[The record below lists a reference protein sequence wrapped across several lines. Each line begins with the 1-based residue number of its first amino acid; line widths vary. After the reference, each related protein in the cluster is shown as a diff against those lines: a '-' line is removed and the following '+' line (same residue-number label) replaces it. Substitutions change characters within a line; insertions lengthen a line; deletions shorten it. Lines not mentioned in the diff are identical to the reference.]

1 MVLMMTIEF
10 IVNDANEYDR
20 QPPIYWWEKNTLNFF
35 FGWLTSETDTNWMGK
50 KQIKRKYQAKA
61 AADKKLSHV

>member
-1 MVLMMTIEF
+1 MMQMNMTGNRQF
-10 IVNDANEYDR
+10 ID
-20 QPPIYWWEKNTLNFF
+20 EKKTHSIFF
-35 FGWLTSETDTNWMGK
+35 WMTHVRNRYQLDGK

>member
-1 MVLMMTIEF
+1 MQMNMTGNRQF
-10 IVNDANEYDR
+10 ID
-20 QPPIYWWEKNTLNFF
+20 EKKTHSIFF
-35 FGWLTSETDTNWMGK
+35 WMTHVRNRYQLDGK